1 MAKSMA
7 LGMKKQSGLAS
18 IRAASIRAAS
28 IRAAGAM
35 ALFSPLMAVAVPGVA
50 LAQAQASDPAVQTVE
65 ALNAGLIAT
74 MKAQG
79 GQVARARVIGP
90 VVDRAFDIPAMAR
103 LSVGPPWT
111 TFSPLEQANVVA
123 AFRAMTVAQ
132 YAANFDS
139 YSGEKLALVGAVDT
153 RGTDKLVRTQL
164 TGPGTNEALNYRLRE
179 NGGQWKI
186 IDVFYRNAIS
196 QIATRRSD
204 FAGVIAKGGAQ
215 ALVAHLNRLA
225 ANPK

>member
-1 MAKSMA
+1 MTSTTTRPSGFSAFRAALA
-7 LGMKKQSGLAS
+7 LGIILPVSLT
-18 IRAASIRAAS
+18 AA
-28 IRAAGAM
+28 
-35 ALFSPLMAVAVPGVA
+35 PGVA
-50 LAQAQASDPAVQTVE
+50 MAQAGDPAAQTVE
-65 ALNAGLIAT
+65 ALDAGLIAT
-74 MKAQG
+74 MKTGG
-79 GQVARARVIGP
+79 GQAARARVIGP

-111 TFSPLEQANVVA
+111 TFSQLEQAGVIN

-139 YSGEKLALVGAVDT
+139 YAGEKISLVGNVET

-164 TGPGTNEALNYRLRE
+164 TGPGGTNEALNYRLRE

-204 FAGVIAKGGAQ
+204 FAGVIAKGGAP

>member
-1 MAKSMA
+1 MTS
-7 LGMKKQSGLAS
+7 QSGFASLRGAVALALLAPVS
-18 IRAASIRAAS
+18 V
-28 IRAAGAM
+28 
-35 ALFSPLMAVAVPGVA
+35 VAVPGA
-50 LAQAQASDPAVQTVE
+50 AMAQAGDPAAQTVE

-79 GQVARARVIGP
+79 GQAARARVIGP

-111 TFSPLEQANVVA
+111 TFSPLEQANVIA

-139 YSGEKLALVGAVDT
+139 YSGEKLSLVGGVET

-164 TGPGTNEALNYRLRE
+164 TGPGTNESLNYRLRE
-179 NGGQWKI
+179 NGGQWRI

-204 FAGVIAKGGAQ
+204 FAGVIAKGGPG

>member
-1 MAKSMA
+1 MTS
-7 LGMKKQSGLAS
+7 QSGFASLRGAVALALLAPVS
-18 IRAASIRAAS
+18 V
-28 IRAAGAM
+28 
-35 ALFSPLMAVAVPGVA
+35 VAVPGA
-50 LAQAQASDPAVQTVE
+50 AMAQAGDPAAQTVE

-79 GQVARARVIGP
+79 GQAARARVIGP

-111 TFSPLEQANVVA
+111 TFSPLEQANVIA

-139 YSGEKLALVGAVDT
+139 YSGEKLSLVGGVET

-164 TGPGTNEALNYRLRE
+164 TGPGTNESLNYRLRE
-179 NGGQWKI
+179 NGGQWRI

-204 FAGVIAKGGAQ
+204 FAGVIAMGGPG

>member
-1 MAKSMA
+1 MTSTTTRPSGFSAFRAALA
-7 LGMKKQSGLAS
+7 LGIILPVSLA
-18 IRAASIRAAS
+18 AA
-28 IRAAGAM
+28 
-35 ALFSPLMAVAVPGVA
+35 PGVA
-50 LAQAQASDPAVQTVE
+50 MAQAGDPAAQTVE
-65 ALNAGLIAT
+65 ALDAGLIAT
-74 MKAQG
+74 MKTGG
-79 GQVARARVIGP
+79 GQAARARVIGP

-103 LSVGPPWT
+103 LSVGPAWT
-111 TFSPLEQANVVA
+111 TFSQLEQAGVIN

-139 YSGEKLALVGAVDT
+139 YAGEKISLVGNVET

-164 TGPGTNEALNYRLRE
+164 TGPGGTNEALNYRLRE

-204 FAGVIAKGGAQ
+204 FAGVIAKGGAP

>member
-1 MAKSMA
+1 MTS
-7 LGMKKQSGLAS
+7 QSGFASLRGAVALALLAP
-18 IRAASIRAAS
+18 AA
-28 IRAAGAM
+28 
-35 ALFSPLMAVAVPGVA
+35 ALAVPGVA
-50 LAQAQASDPAVQTVE
+50 MAQAGDPAAQTVE

-79 GQVARARVIGP
+79 GQAARARVIGP

-111 TFSPLEQANVVA
+111 TFSPLEQANVIG

-139 YSGEKLALVGAVDT
+139 YSGEKLSLVGAVET

-164 TGPGTNEALNYRLRE
+164 TGPGTNESLNYRLRE
-179 NGGQWKI
+179 SGGQWKI

-204 FAGVIAKGGAQ
+204 FAGVIAKGGPG

>member
-1 MAKSMA
+1 
-7 LGMKKQSGLAS
+7 MKKQSGFAS
-18 IRAASIRAAS
+18 IKPVL
-28 IRAAGAM
+28 AM
-35 ALFSPLMAVAVPGVA
+35 ALLSPLLSVSAPGVA
-50 LAQAQASDPAVQTVE
+50 LAQAGDPAAQTVE
-65 ALNAGLIAT
+65 ALNSGLIAT
-74 MKAQG
+74 MKAGG
-79 GQVARARVIGP
+79 GQAGRARVIGP

-111 TFSPLEQANVVA
+111 TFSPLEQANVVS

-132 YAANFDS
+132 YAVNFDS
-139 YSGEKLALVGAVDT
+139 YSGEKIALVGAVET
-153 RGTDKLVRTQL
+153 RGSDKLVRTQL
-164 TGPGTNEALNYRLRE
+164 TGSGTNEALNYRLRE
-179 NGGQWKI
+179 SAGQWKI

>member
-1 MAKSMA
+1 MNR
-7 LGMKKQSGLAS
+7 QSRFAS
-18 IRAASIRAAS
+18 FK
-28 IRAAGAM
+28 AAGAL
-35 ALFSPLMAVAVPGVA
+35 ALLAPLSVMAVPGVA
-50 LAQAQASDPAVQTVE
+50 LAQAGDPAAQTVE
-65 ALNAGLIAT
+65 ALDAGLIAT
-74 MKAQG
+74 MKTGG
-79 GQVARARVIGP
+79 GQAARARVIGP

-139 YSGEKLALVGAVDT
+139 YSGEKFTLVGAVET
-153 RGTDKLVRTQL
+153 RGTDKLVRTTL
-164 TGPGTNEALNYRLRE
+164 TGSGTSEALNYRLRE

-204 FAGVIAKGGAQ
+204 FAGVIAKGGAS